1 MSIEGSTLIIATCIP
16 TLQPLLEILLRRKG
30 RKDYSSNG
38 RRRYSSSRSGQ
49 HKTDFELRHKPQ
61 VIRPR
66 NELDSIMGTRYD
78 DTESQET
85 ITGPSETQRVQ
96 SQTDGILKTDEV
108 TITYGAEG

>member
-1 MSIEGSTLIIATCIP
+1 
-16 TLQPLLEILLRRKG
+16 
-30 RKDYSSNG
+30 
-38 RRRYSSSRSGQ
+38 
-49 HKTDFELRHKPQ
+49 
-61 VIRPR
+61 
-66 NELDSIMGTRYD
+66 MGTRYD